1 MTSERSVL
9 KEALL
14 YPWNDGESGT
24 TLVGGGVLTLLS
36 PLVVPALLVLGY
48 NLRVVEAVL
57 DGEDHPP
64 RFEGWGGLLVDGIK
78 AAVVLLGYVVAPM
91 ALGTALLAVLAGAA
105 GFRFRGGP
113 PTISGG
119 LAVGGLAFIV
129 ALLLAGLALLVWY
142 LAPAALVHL
151 GRTRRLRAAFAL
163 DDLRKLVEADAY
175 GSMWLLAVGIFAANA
190 VVLLVLNAAG
200 AGSSSAVSFR
210 STRSLRRLSC
220 TLRGRPRPGSRSRRQ
235 RHPRMI
241 RPKVNRPSTK
251 RPSAVPVLVD
261 SNRPP
266 VRTRPAAPCFQFHS
280 GCPGYIREAGQTVR

>member
-200 AGSSSAVSFR
+200 VGVIFSGFISFYAFVTTAFLYASGATTAGFEVEA
-210 STRSLRRLSC
+210 TA
-220 TLRGRPRPGSRSRRQ
+220 
-235 RHPRMI
+235 
-241 RPKVNRPSTK
+241 PST
-251 RPSAVPVLVD
+251 D
-261 SNRPP
+261 D
-266 VRTRPAAPCFQFHS
+266 PAEGEQA
-280 GCPGYIREAGQTVR
+280 IDEET